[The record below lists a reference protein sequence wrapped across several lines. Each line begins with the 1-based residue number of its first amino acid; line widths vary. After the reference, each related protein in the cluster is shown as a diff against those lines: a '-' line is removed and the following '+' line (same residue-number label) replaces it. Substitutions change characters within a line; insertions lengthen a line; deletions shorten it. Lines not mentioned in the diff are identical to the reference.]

1 MKKND
6 YYCEVYT
13 EPLGEKI
20 EVKTFET
27 LEEFKDYYY
36 DFDLRARILMQIYNY
51 KIAFKNSKPKFKQD
65 EYSFKRIEIE
75 FNQDYRVLV
84 NKYELE
90 D

>member
-1 MKKND
+1 
-6 YYCEVYT
+6 
-13 EPLGEKI
+13 
-20 EVKTFET
+20 
-27 LEEFKDYYY
+27 
-36 DFDLRARILMQIYNY
+36 MQIYNY

-75 FNQDYRVLV
+75 FNQAYRVLV